1 LTKRKCKSM
10 LPALLKAIGA
20 YRFYE
25 KWLEDTVASGEMPEH
40 VGIILDGN
48 RRWAFALNGDTLKGH
63 RYGAKI
69 GENFLEWCL
78 DLGIKTITLYVFS
91 TENFLRPQA
100 EVSTI
105 LEIIEEE
112 AKKLA
117 TDPRIHN
124 NQVHVKAIGRLE
136 MLPDSLR
143 AALAEAERATAHY
156 DKRYLN
162 IAVAYGG
169 RAEIVDAAKR
179 IIDEVQSG
187 ALRADTVDED
197 VFRKYLYTSH
207 LPNPYPELIIR
218 TSGEERLSG
227 FLIWQAAYSEFIFLD
242 VYWPE
247 FRRIDLLRAVR
258 TYQRRRRRFGR

>member
-1 LTKRKCKSM
+1 L
-10 LPALLKAIGA
+10 LPTLLKAIGA

-25 KWLEDTVASGEMPEH
+25 KWLEDTVTSEEMPEH
-40 VGIILDGN
+40 VGVILDGN
-48 RRWAFALNGDTLKGH
+48 RRWGFALNGDTLRGH

-78 DLGIKTITLYVFS
+78 DLGIKTVTLYVFS
-91 TENFLRPQA
+91 TENFLRPQT
-100 EVSTI
+100 EVATI
-105 LEIIEEE
+105 LRIIEEE
-112 AKKLA
+112 AKKLV
-117 TDPRIHN
+117 TDSRIHN

-143 AALAEAERATAHY
+143 SALAEAERATAHY
-156 DKRYLN
+156 DRRYLN

-187 ALRADTVDED
+187 TLVADAVDED

-247 FRRIDLLRAVR
+247 FRRIDLLRAIR
-258 TYQRRRRRFGR
+258 TYQGRKRRFGK